1 MTIRI
6 REMRQGDVEGC
17 GRICHAAFMQ
27 VAERHNFRPDFP
39 TPEAAIQLTGGFFA
53 SPDVFSV
60 VAEREGEVV
69 GSNHLWEY
77 DAIRAVGPITV
88 DPNAQAKGAG
98 RMLMEAVIERGKPC
112 VNANSNTEQNSSGTE
127 SGERIKSA
135 GVRLVQDSFNSTSL
149 SLYASLGFEVRE
161 PLALMEGHLD
171 GDVPP
176 DLTVRALK
184 AEDYASCAELCRLVH
199 GFDRL
204 NELKNTPPFLTSFV
218 ALRDG
223 RITGYASAPQFWALN
238 HGVAETMSDMCA
250 LLTGASN
257 LLQGEPIS
265 FLMPTRQSSLFR
277 WCLQKGLRVLKPM
290 TLMSMGEYHE
300 PRSCYL
306 PSVGY

>member
-1 MTIRI
+1 MTIQI
-6 REMRQGDVEGC
+6 RAMRQEDVERC
-17 GRICHAAFMQ
+17 GRICHAAFKDIAQ
-27 VAERHNFRPDFP
+27 RHNFRPDFP
-39 TPEAAIQLTGGFFA
+39 TPESAIQLTQGFFA

-60 VAEREGEVV
+60 VAERDGEVI

-98 RMLMEAVIERGKPC
+98 RMLMEAVIERGTTSD
-112 VNANSNTEQNSSGTE
+112 NADQSGQE
-127 SGERIKSA
+127 VANQSRQRIKSA
-135 GVRLVQDSFNSTSL
+135 GVRLVQDSFNATSL
-149 SLYASLGFEVRE
+149 SLYTSLGFDVRE
-161 PLALMEGHLD
+161 PLVLMEGRLT

-176 DLTVRALK
+176 DVTVRTLRE
-184 AEDYASCAELCRLVH
+184 EDYESCAELCRMVH
-199 GFDRL
+199 GFDRV

-223 RITGYASAPQFWALN
+223 RITAYASAPQFWALN
-238 HGVAETMSDMCA
+238 HAVAETMSDMCA
-250 LLTGASN
+250 LLTGAGK

-265 FLMPTRQSSLFR
+265 FLLPTRQSDLFR
-277 WCLQKGLRVLKPM
+277 WCMQNGLRVLKPM